1 MGKIMFVLKE
11 LISRPYIPALFGWT
25 VKNTDTL
32 LKINPVEFRVLSE
45 ELFRLS
51 RVSV

>member
-1 MGKIMFVLKE
+1 MFGLKE

-32 LKINPVEFRVLSE
+32 KIHPVEFRVLSE
-45 ELFRLS
+45 ELLRFLGS
-51 RVSV
+51 QFEF

>member
-1 MGKIMFVLKE
+1 M
-11 LISRPYIPALFGWT
+11 ISRPNMLVLLGWT

-32 LKINPVEFRVLSE
+32 EIHPVEFRVLSE
-45 ELFRLS
+45 ELFRFS